1 MKKINLSL
9 IALLFGALMIV
20 SCGSNEKKTAAVDET
35 EEAET
40 TAEEDKNFDELNNA
54 LAEFESELPVKIDD
68 DLVMSKIYLDDSYL
82 VIEFLLNGKTFEQMN
97 LTEQKFDAEVSP
109 VLIDALNDEKL
120 DACEAAAVGIQIL
133 FLDSETRES
142 LIEHTIP
149 LDVLKDL

>member
-1 MKKINLSL
+1 
-9 IALLFGALMIV
+9 
-20 SCGSNEKKTAAVDET
+20 
-35 EEAET
+35 
-40 TAEEDKNFDELNNA
+40 
-54 LAEFESELPVKIDD
+54 
-68 DLVMSKIYLDDSYL
+68 MSKIYLDDSYL

-109 VLIDALNDEKL
+109 VLIDALNDEIL

>member
-109 VLIDALNDEKL
+109 VLIDALNDEIL